1 MEEAEHNPPAW
12 RTSSFSN
19 GSNCV
24 EVALTG
30 QGAFVR
36 DSKNR
41 GCTLSLS
48 RMAWADFTT
57 AIREGRYDFDLAQ

>member
-1 MEEAEHNPPAW
+1 MGETEHNTAAW

-41 GCTLSLS
+41 GALLSLS

-57 AIREGRYDFDLAQ
+57 AIREGRYDFDLDQ